1 MTIGIICEYNPFHN
15 GHIYHI
21 NKIKSMCP
29 NCTIVAVMS
38 GAITQRGDIS
48 IINKWDKAEI
58 ALKYGID
65 LVVELPFVYAVES
78 ADMFAK
84 GAIQILNELGID
96 KIVFGSESNDINKL
110 KFLAQIQLSNDY
122 EKLIKNYSKE
132 LSYPEASAKAL
143 NDLAKVNLNT
153 PNDILGVSYIREII
167 KNNYKIEAESIK
179 RTNDYNS
186 KELDEIASATSIRYA
201 IKNNINIKKYVPKE
215 TLDKIDKSLDLDNYF
230 NYIKYKIVS
239 TDDLTYIFGID
250 EMIAPRIKKA
260 IKNSN
265 SLEELI
271 NNIKTKKYS
280 YNRIKRIIIY
290 ILIDFKKDDFNDI
303 NYIRILG
310 FTKKGKAHLSKLKKQ
325 IKLPLITNYS
335 NSNNLI
341 NIDLKINSILSL
353 TKKNP
358 QEFINKEIK
367 EVIRK
372 LDIN

>member
-21 NKIKSMCP
+21 NKIKSMYP
-29 NCTIVAVMS
+29 DCTIVAVMS

-65 LVVELPFVYAVES
+65 LVVELPFVYEVES

-143 NDLAKVNLNT
+143 NDLSKVNLNT

-290 ILIDFKKDDFNDI
+290 ILIDFKKDDFNAI

-310 FTKKGKAHLSKLKKQ
+310 F
-325 IKLPLITNYS
+325 I
-335 NSNNLI
+335 
-341 NIDLKINSILSL
+341 
-353 TKKNP
+353 
-358 QEFINKEIK
+358 
-367 EVIRK
+367 
-372 LDIN
+372 